1 MINRNRVIA
10 SLLAMFKAEHG
21 STPAWLVDLHHRADD
36 ATLIA
41 RLNNWCANYPEHW
54 VKHGIYVM

>member
-1 MINRNRVIA
+1 MINRTRIIA

-21 STPAWLVDLHHRADD
+21 SIPTWLVQLHHTASYEV
-36 ATLIA
+36 LIA

-54 VKHGIYVM
+54 VQHGIYVM